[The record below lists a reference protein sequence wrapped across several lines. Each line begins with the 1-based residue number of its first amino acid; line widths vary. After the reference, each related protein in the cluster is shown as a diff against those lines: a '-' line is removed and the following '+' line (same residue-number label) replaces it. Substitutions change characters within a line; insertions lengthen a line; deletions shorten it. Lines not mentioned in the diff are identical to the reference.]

1 MLIFFHRFRNDG
13 SQKTQRPRARL
24 RDVAR
29 VAASASGDPA
39 MAFEF
44 EMAAILPMV
53 RASRPSCPAA
63 GLLLS
68 VFTRASHAPRD
79 RTV

>member
-1 MLIFFHRFRNDG
+1 LSFIVFEMTAARKRKGHAQDCETL
-13 SQKTQRPRARL
+13 RAI
-24 RDVAR
+24 
-29 VAASASGDPA
+29 AASASGDPA